1 MILQVYVFEENFKL
15 CVSFLER
22 IDQCRGK
29 SSRLTKIE
37 EKILSGVFKNMTLQ
51 VYVFA
56 VLLKFLILQ
65 KQPSSINL
73 YQKIK
78 FLSS

>member
-1 MILQVYVFEENFKL
+1 MILQVYVVEENFKL
-15 CVSFLER
+15 CVCFLER
-22 IDQCRGK
+22 IDQCQGK
-29 SSRLTKIE
+29 SSQLTKIE
-37 EKILSGVFKNMTLQ
+37 ENILSGVYKNMTLR

-56 VLLKFLILQ
+56 VLLKFRLLQ
-65 KQPSSINL
+65 KQPSSINR